1 MTLIPYRTPW
11 SVLGSL
17 QRELGQLQQLSD
29 ESGDAGNWIPSVD
42 VREEKDKFCISADL
56 PGVDPKDVEITVEG
70 NSMTLRGSRSERSAS
85 EGEGYRR
92 VERVQGSF
100 CRRFNLPDS
109 ADSGS
114 VKAESRNGVLNITV
128 PKQEKELPRRV
139 EISC

>member
-17 QRELGQLQQLSD
+17 QRELGQLQRLSD
-29 ESGDAGNWIPSVD
+29 GCCDGGNWIPSVD

-56 PGVDPKDVEITVEG
+56 PGVDPKDVEVTVEG
-70 NSMTLRGSRSERSAS
+70 NCMTLQGSRSERSAS
-85 EGEGYRR
+85 DEDGYRR

-100 CRRFNLPDS
+100 YRQFNLPES
-109 ADSGS
+109 ADPDN
-114 VKAESRNGVLNITV
+114 VKAESRNGVLHITV

-139 EISC
+139 KVSS